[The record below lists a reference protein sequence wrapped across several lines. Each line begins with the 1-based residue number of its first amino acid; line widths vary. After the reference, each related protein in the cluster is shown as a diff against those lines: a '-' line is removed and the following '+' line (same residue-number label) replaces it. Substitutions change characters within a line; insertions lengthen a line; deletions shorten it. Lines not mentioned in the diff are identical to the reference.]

1 MQEIEIQK
9 MSSYTRTG
17 NKVKFTIKTEDL
29 EKTSTFDVQISH
41 GFHPAGYGA
50 PFDVTESNGITT
62 FYCWA
67 SCD

>member
-1 MQEIEIQK
+1 MEKQIQK
-9 MSSYTRTG
+9 LSSYETVG

-29 EKTSTFDVQISH
+29 NGISVYDVQMAH

-50 PFDVTESNGITT
+50 AFDKTETNGITT
-62 FYCWA
+62 FYCWR